1 MRLPNRKYTQKIK
14 PEFDPYITT
23 DKYQGL
29 QAKLE
34 RLINQERPQTAQEV
48 ADLAHD
54 GDFSENAGYQAVKAK
69 LRTIN
74 SNILRIQNILK
85 NAKIIKADQ
94 KANYIQVGSCFTV
107 KINNK
112 IKQLQ
117 ILGGSEADPVQ
128 GIVSRNSPVGLAL
141 LGQPAGA
148 TVLVKTNG
156 REIVYEIVSI
166 D

>member
-1 MRLPNRKYTQKIK
+1 MRLPNRKYPQKIK
-14 PEFDPYITT
+14 QEFDPYITA

-29 QAKLE
+29 KAKLE
-34 RLINQERPQTAQEV
+34 RLINQDRPQTAQEV
-48 ADLAHD
+48 ADLALD

-94 KANYIQVGSCFTV
+94 KTNYIQVGSLFTV
-107 KINNK
+107 KVNGK
-112 IKQLQ
+112 VKQLQ

-128 GIVSRNSPVGLAL
+128 SIISRNSPVGLAL
-141 LGQPAGA
+141 LGQPAN
-148 TVLVKTNG
+148 TKVMVKTNG
-156 REIVYEIVSI
+156 REIVYEIMSL

>member
-74 SNILRIQNILK
+74 SNILRIQNI
-85 NAKIIKADQ
+85 
-94 KANYIQVGSCFTV
+94 TV
-107 KINNK
+107 DCS
-112 IKQLQ
+112 QL
-117 ILGGSEADPVQ
+117 G
-128 GIVSRNSPVGLAL
+128 
-141 LGQPAGA
+141 
-148 TVLVKTNG
+148 
-156 REIVYEIVSI
+156 
-166 D
+166 